1 MWRGNW
7 RVPPAQRRQALMVE
21 LQQLQQQL
29 LSCQHGRFDSEEVQ
43 QRFDE
48 LSQHLATPEPAVA
61 VDGAVLLDADVLHM
75 LCEALGA
82 VRFLYASC
90 CRQWFDAA
98 RTLQG
103 DHTLW
108 KEACMALSP
117 LLTSMHSPASHVTW
131 KQLLKQRRLAD
142 RRPVAKRV
150 RERQYNDCD
159 MSFELID
166 SATNAVLRHG
176 TARLA
181 QEAFDLHAD
190 ALHEFEFVTP
200 LKVGVFFEAG
210 QTDCVQLEALRLSLY
225 LACGSRMCC
234 LVRNSGHD
242 NDGID
247 SWFIFDCEQTRFHV
261 KMQFTTVNEPVDS
274 RRDYLC
280 GIQVDVQVGE
290 YVWERPFCDLLDHLD
305 VDEHHWVQQ

>member
-7 RVPPAQRRQALMVE
+7 RVPPAQRRQVLMVE

-181 QEAFDLHAD
+181 HEVFDPAAD
-190 ALHEFEFVTP
+190 ELHEFEVAP
-200 LKVGVFFEAG
+200 LKVGING
-210 QTDCVQLEALRLSLY
+210 QTDCVQLDALRLSLY
-225 LACGSRMCC
+225 LVCGSRMCC
-234 LVRNSGHD
+234 LVRNNKHD
-242 NDGID
+242 DDGFD
-247 SWFIFDCEQTRFHV
+247 SWFIFDCEKTRFLVQMRFNDNHMRGADRLCAIKV
-261 KMQFTTVNEPVDS
+261 GVDN
-274 RRDYLC
+274 DGTAAFL
-280 GIQVDVQVGE
+280 
-290 YVWERPFCDLLDHLD
+290 RPFVDLLDHLD